1 MKALLFYRW
10 GLIDSK
16 LLSSFELYL
25 KLAAAAA
32 GYNKQ
37 QTLKW
42 KKRHS
47 NPFFFDEPL
56 FPPPEESFKKQTYI
70 SGLKKSNRCSFIIS
84 PNAQSNKIQRQL
96 ILVALNMRLSL
107 TVAGPPARVASA
119 DFIKRKTSNGLKF
132 FWSAGCNELWA
143 LSSGQSWE

>member
-16 LLSSFELYL
+16 LLSRLGSQSSSLSSFELYL

-42 KKRHS
+42 KKETFK
-47 NPFFFDEPL
+47 PIFFHEPL
-56 FPPPEESFKKQTYI
+56 FPSPEESFKKQTHI
-70 SGLKKSNRCSFIIS
+70 SGLKKVADAVSSFC
-84 PNAQSNKIQRQL
+84 Q
-96 ILVALNMRLSL
+96 MLSQ
-107 TVAGPPARVASA
+107 
-119 DFIKRKTSNGLKF
+119 IKSNGNWNWLH
-132 FWSAGCNELWA
+132 
-143 LSSGQSWE
+143 